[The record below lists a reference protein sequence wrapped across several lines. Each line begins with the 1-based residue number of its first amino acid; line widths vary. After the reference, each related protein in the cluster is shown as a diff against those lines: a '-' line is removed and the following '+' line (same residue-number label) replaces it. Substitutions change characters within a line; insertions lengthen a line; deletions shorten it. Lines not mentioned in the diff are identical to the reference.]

1 MSLTRIVLTFLPMP
15 KKLITEK
22 DIRDAAKQGKQSIL
36 LEKNVILTPS
46 AKDALAQ
53 FHIKVTSP
61 DEKLQPASSVSQS
74 TSSYQHTEIPPTHA
88 GGNLIVIGSDHGGF
102 ATKEIIKKF
111 LNDLGYKVLDI
122 GTNSEEA
129 CDYPDYAYAVAR
141 IVAKGEAWRG
151 IMIDATGV
159 ASSMVCN
166 KIPGVRAA
174 ACYNEFVAQSSREH
188 NDANVLTIGA
198 KAIGIESIKSI
209 IKVWLETWFGG
220 GRHKKRVDKISDIE
234 KKFSK

>member
-1 MSLTRIVLTFLPMP
+1 MV
-15 KKLITEK
+15 KKLLTEN
-22 DIRDAAKQGKQSIL
+22 DILTALKQGKKSIVV
-36 LEKNVILTPS
+36 EKGTLFTPS
-46 AKDALAQ
+46 ALDLIRQYALTITDKEEGKQA
-53 FHIKVTSP
+53 
-61 DEKLQPASSVSQS
+61 EKKKEEPLSYASSS
-74 TSSYQHTEIPPTHA
+74 ILPTTV
-88 GGNLIVIGSDHGGF
+88 GGNLIVLGSDHGGF
-102 ATKEIIKKF
+102 QTKEMVKKY
-111 LNDLGYKVLDI
+111 LSELGYRVLDV

-159 ASSMVCN
+159 ASAIVCN
-166 KIPGVRAA
+166 KVPGIRAV

-198 KAIGIESIKSI
+198 KSLGSESVKSI

-220 GRHKKRVDKISDIE
+220 GRHKRRVEKIADIE
-234 KKFSK
+234 NKFLRK